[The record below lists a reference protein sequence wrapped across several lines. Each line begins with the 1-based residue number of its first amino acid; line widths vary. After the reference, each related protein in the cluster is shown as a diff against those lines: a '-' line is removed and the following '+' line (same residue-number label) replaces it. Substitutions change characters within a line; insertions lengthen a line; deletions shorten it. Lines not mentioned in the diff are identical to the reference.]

1 MSQYF
6 QDPKSSGE
14 RMKVELDL
22 PNYIAKADLKNG
34 IVADTWKF
42 AKEVHLTN
50 LRSDVD
56 KLDIDQLRNVTTNLK
71 PDVDK
76 LDIDQLKTVKSML
89 NS

>member
-1 MSQYF
+1 
-6 QDPKSSGE
+6 
-14 RMKVELDL
+14 MKVELDL
-22 PNYIAKADLKNG
+22 PNYITKADLKNAIG
-34 IVADTWKF
+34 ADTWKF
-42 AKEVHLTN
+42 AKEVDLTN